1 MEIEAFK
8 AKFLPIHPKL
18 YRIAYALVNQ
28 KEEAEDLLQETYI
41 RLWNKRD
48 ELEAVNSPEAFA
60 VATIKNLCIDYLR
73 STHANQGDNENL
85 EQIRIESD
93 DSPDRQL
100 ENREQIRYVR
110 HLINQLPEKQREVI
124 RLRGIQDCSFDEIE
138 KITGLSSTN
147 IRTLLSRAR
156 KAIREKLIKWD
167 EQRQEI

>member
-8 AKFLPIHPKL
+8 AKFLPFHPKL

-48 ELEAVNSPEAFA
+48 ELEAINAPEAFA
-60 VATIKNLCIDYLR
+60 ITILKHLCLDYLR
-73 STHANQGDNENL
+73 SARANQGESETL
-85 EQIRIESD
+85 EAIRIETD
-93 DSPDRQL
+93 DSPDQRL
-100 ENREQIRYVR
+100 EKKEQIQYVR

-138 KITGLSSTN
+138 EITGLSPTN

-156 KAIREKLIKWD
+156 KAIREKLIKWN
-167 EQRQEI
+167 EHQG